1 MTVLVAY
8 VPTPEGNA
16 AFTAAVE
23 EAGRRQEPLVV
34 LNTPR
39 EGAPVSVDVASEAT
53 VAALVER
60 ATAAGVDVQV
70 RQDAHAGDLADE
82 VVRVADAVDASV
94 IVIGLRRRSPVGK
107 LIMGSAAHPARR
119 RSARP
124 RRQALRLGRRR
135 GQVTRGPLADPSP
148 ARGICL

>member
-39 EGAPVSVDVASEAT
+39 EGAPVSAAAASEAT
-53 VAALVER
+53 VEALVQR
-60 ATAAGVDVQV
+60 ATAAGVDVEV
-70 RQDAHAGDLADE
+70 RQDPHAGELADE
-82 VVRVADAVDASV
+82 VVRVAETVDASV

-107 LIMGSAAHPARR
+107 LIMGSAAQRILLDAD
-119 RSARP
+119 RP
-124 RRQALRLGRRR
+124 
-135 GQVTRGPLADPSP
+135 VLAVKP
-148 ARGICL
+148 

>member
-39 EGAPVSVDVASEAT
+39 EGAPVSVDVASEAA
-53 VAALVER
+53 VAALVEQ
-60 ATAAGVDVQV
+60 AAAAGVDAEI

-82 VVRVADAVDASV
+82 VVRVADVVDASV

-107 LIMGSAAHPARR
+107 LIMGSAAQRILLDAD
-119 RSARP
+119 RP
-124 RRQALRLGRRR
+124 
-135 GQVTRGPLADPSP
+135 VLAVKP
-148 ARGICL
+148 